1 MDAEKRVVSSPVSI
15 AAGVLAA
22 LWRALG
28 TWRLYPDPSQQPA
41 FLNAIKSIEAGLSES
56 GILHIRVSKD
66 GFNIDGQ
73 DFGGDVDSLHSLA
86 RALFERDVIELH
98 VIGTPEARELAAFS
112 EFLSEE
118 TEIVEARGGA
128 ASLLEQRG
136 VVALKVVTRELAV
149 ADADMV
155 AIGKLPQELR
165 DLLQD
170 QKRLAERVEREHS
183 PRGALEYLEK
193 LLNQGLMLDLPQEEL
208 YGRMGDTIP
217 LFSSTFR
224 ENMIELAIQSLPDGF
239 STAVTGQLA
248 DGELNE
254 ALTSLAFSRGLE
266 VSLAYAQKV
275 IDHSP
280 GRRDELIVVVGNT
293 LIERGLDPELVVKAF
308 GTARL
313 LERGSRRGGS
323 SLQGMTLSDLGD
335 EPDLEELRREAQTPS
350 ERVDRLEGLA
360 TFKALLRAELS
371 EEEFEGLTGFAEDM
385 IRSSVGEGD
394 PEKSLSLLEAVIA
407 SAENEPPESWR
418 RQRLEQAAQSAVSAE
433 LVADLLTPPTAQME
447 KPARRLLALLREK
460 SIPALLDRLADEP
473 DRTRRKVL
481 VDLLTEVGHLD
492 VSLFVS
498 ALEDPRWYLVRNVIT
513 ILGKINAPTSAMH
526 IEPQLKHPDP
536 RVRRE
541 VVRALAITGGVKA
554 IGRIRSTLNDSDEGV
569 RLAAIAALGSIRS
582 EQSTSN
588 LIEVV
593 QARKRH
599 SIRERKEALSSLA
612 LQPDDA
618 AARYLSRTA
627 TRRWPF
633 SEASRELS
641 RRAKELTSREVA
653 SVMGGRR

>member
-1 MDAEKRVVSSPVSI
+1 MDAEKRTVSSPVSI

-28 TWRLYPDPSQQPA
+28 TWRLYPDPTKQPA
-41 FLNAIKSIEAGLSES
+41 FLNAIKSIEAGLSVGS
-56 GILHIRVSKD
+56 TMHIRVTKD
-66 GFNIDGQ
+66 GFNLDGE
-73 DFGGDVDSLHSLA
+73 DFGEDVESLHSLA

-98 VIGTPEARELAAFS
+98 VLGPPEPRELAAFS

-118 TEIVEARGGA
+118 PEVIEARGGA
-128 ASLLEQRG
+128 ASILEQRA
-136 VVALKVVTRELAV
+136 VVALRVITRELAV
-149 ADADMV
+149 ADADAV

-170 QKRLAERVEREHS
+170 QKGLSERIERELS
-183 PRGALEYLEK
+183 PRSALIYMEK
-193 LLNQGLMLDLPQEEL
+193 LVNDGVVFDLPHEEL
-208 YGRMGDTIP
+208 YGRTGDTIA
-217 LFSSTFR
+217 LFSNNYQ
-224 ENMIELAIQSLPDGF
+224 ENVVELAIQALPDGF
-239 STAVTGQLA
+239 ATAVTGQLS
-248 DGELNE
+248 DGELTQ

-266 VSLAYAQKV
+266 VALAYAQKV

-293 LIERGLDPELVVKAF
+293 LIERGMEPELVVKAF

-313 LERGSRRGGS
+313 HEKGPRRGGA
-323 SLQGMTLSDLGD
+323 LQGMTLTALGE
-335 EPDLEELRREAQTPS
+335 EPDLNQLRLEAQMPS
-350 ERVDRLEGLA
+350 ERVDRSEGIA
-360 TFKALLRAELS
+360 TFRALLRAELS

-394 PEKSLSLLEAVIA
+394 PERSLSLLEAVIA
-407 SAENEPPESWR
+407 SAENEPAGSWR

-433 LVADLLTPPTAQME
+433 LVADLLSPPSAQLE

-492 VSLFVS
+492 VGLFVS
-498 ALEDPRWYLVRNVIT
+498 ALNDPRWYLVRNIIT
-513 ILGKINAPTSAMH
+513 ILAKINAPSSAMH
-526 IEPQLKHPDP
+526 IETQLRHPDA

-541 VVRALAITGGVKA
+541 AVRALATTGGDKA
-554 IGRIRSTLNDSDEGV
+554 IAKIRASLTDADEGV

-582 EQSTSN
+582 DQSTSN
-588 LIEVV
+588 LIEVA
-593 QARKRH
+593 QAAKRH

-612 LQPDDA
+612 LQPDTA
-618 AARYLSRTA
+618 AAKYLSRTA
-627 TRRWPF
+627 TRRWVF
-633 SEASRELS
+633 SESSRELA
-641 RRAKELTSREVA
+641 RRAKELTSRT
-653 SVMGGRR
+653 SVSVRDGRQ